1 MGGDKTGR
9 GKKIPREERTT
20 TSTRSAQTPFGV
32 QEEGVSGRKG
42 GVDGGMRGGEGAT
55 LGMQIPKS
63 GICNSSICD
72 EGGEE
77 RASSHKYA
85 TTSWRCGFEWV
96 AALLRKRLRAWDVE
110 QAEEEE
116 RSIEAIYSE
125 PFAEKTVGVLAH
137 TVPHIIGRGGRVIRQ
152 IEMVCGVFLTLRDLG
167 TGNHE
172 LFVTGPRPA
181 CILAEFAVEMLGD
194 GHHSVLKTL
203 SSLTL

>member
-1 MGGDKTGR
+1 MGGGKTGS
-9 GKKIPREERTT
+9 GKKIQRDEPC
-20 TSTRSAQTPFGV
+20 TSSARSTQTSFGG
-32 QEEGVSGRKG
+32 QDEGVSGRQG
-42 GVDGGMRGGEGAT
+42 GVEGGLAGGEGPNSR
-55 LGMQIPKS
+55 MQIPES
-63 GICNSSICD
+63 GICGPSICE

-116 RSIEAIYSE
+116 RSIEALYYE

-152 IEMVCGVFLTLRDLG
+152 IEMVCGVFLTLRDIG
-167 TGNHE
+167 IGNHE
-172 LFVTGPRPA
+172 LFITGPRPA
-181 CILAEFAVEMLGD
+181 CILAEFAIEMLGD
-194 GHHSVLKTL
+194 GHHSVLRTL